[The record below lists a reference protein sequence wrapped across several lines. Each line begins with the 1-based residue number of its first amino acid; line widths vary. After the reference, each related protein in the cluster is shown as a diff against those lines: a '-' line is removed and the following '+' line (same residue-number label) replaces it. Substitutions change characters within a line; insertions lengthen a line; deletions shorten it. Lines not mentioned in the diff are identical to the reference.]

1 MNDQS
6 ATDATGPGGWTT
18 GAAALP
24 VAFGRTIGLY
34 TPPEDGIGASACAV
48 LFLSPW
54 GFEEMCTRKLW
65 RQLAERFA
73 SLGVASLR
81 FDYPG
86 TGDSLD
92 AIDFSGGLPVWEGAI
107 AAAAA
112 ELRRLSG
119 ASRLILVGHGLGATF
134 AAQYAGATGTV
145 DATVL
150 MAPVISGRSY
160 LRETV
165 AWSKM
170 VDAGLGLAEEQRL
183 ASVVSVAGLVMPEAV
198 AAAVRKID
206 LMGIAAPPAACI
218 LLVGRPARDREAEFA
233 QHLESLGA
241 RVAREPYVGYDE
253 LLSNPTIAV
262 QPDSVVDAVVRWVG
276 SIALPPA
283 PTAHIGSPST
293 PAILQGE
300 HFSEEALRFGPGNR
314 LFGVLCSPRA
324 ARRGASVILLG
335 TAYDRQAGW
344 ARSTVETARYLAGEG
359 IASLRFDGANVGDSP
374 PVPAAPRQV
383 LFSDGQLDDVRAAL
397 DLLAERGLAP
407 AVLAGRCSG
416 AYLAFQAA
424 VNDHRCRGVVSVNP
438 FTFVWNNDDD
448 VDEALRHNPRSL
460 EDYRRRA
467 FRLETVR
474 RLASGQIDLRRA
486 AGNIGR
492 QLSRRI
498 ALVAPSTLGR
508 LTKDGRLRH
517 AVHAAFRALAG
528 RRVPMRLIYS
538 EGDVGL
544 ERYRAYFGTDG
555 SGMRTFPNVS
565 VELVE
570 NADHNMSPPHARQ
583 LLRQSVLDA
592 ALEAHPAD

>member
-1 MNDQS
+1 MPPDWIAGS
-6 ATDATGPGGWTT
+6 AAQ
-18 GAAALP
+18 P

-34 TPPEDGIGASACAV
+34 TAPERGTGTSATTV

-65 RQLAERFA
+65 RELAERFA
-73 SLGVASLR
+73 RCGIASLR

-92 AIDFSGGLPVWEGAI
+92 KMDFSGGLPVWEAAI

-134 AAQYAGATGTV
+134 AAQHAGPAGTV
-145 DATVL
+145 DGIVL

-160 LRETV
+160 LRETA

-170 VDAGLGLAEEQRL
+170 VDAGLGLAEDQRL

-206 LMGIAAPPAACI
+206 LLGIAAAPAASI
-218 LLVGRPARDREAEFA
+218 LVVGRPARDRESQFA
-233 QHLESLGA
+233 QHLENLGA
-241 RVAREPYVGYDE
+241 RVAYEPYAGYDE
-253 LLSNPTIAV
+253 LVSNPTIAV
-262 QPDSVVDAVVRWVG
+262 QPGVVIDAVVQWVG
-276 SIALPPA
+276 SIALQPGPKACSGSTTVPA
-283 PTAHIGSPST
+283 VLH
-293 PAILQGE
+293 GE
-300 HFSEEALRFGPGNR
+300 RFSEEALRFGPGNR
-314 LFGVLCSPRA
+314 LFGVLCSPRG

-344 ARSTVETARYLAGEG
+344 ARSTVETARFLAGNG

-374 PVPAAPRQV
+374 PVPGTPRQV
-383 LFSDGQLDDVRAAL
+383 LFSECQLDDVRAAL
-397 DLLAERGLAP
+397 DLLTERGLAP

-438 FTFVWNNDDD
+438 FTFVWDKDMS

-467 FRLETVR
+467 FRLETFR

-486 AGNIGR
+486 AGSIGK
-492 QLSRRI
+492 QLGRRV
-498 ALVAPSTLGR
+498 ALAAPGTLGR
-508 LTKDGRLRH
+508 LTKDGRLKH
-517 AVHAAFRALAG
+517 AVHAAFSSLCERG
-528 RRVPMRLIYS
+528 VPMRLIYS
-538 EGDVGL
+538 QGDVGL
-544 ERYRAYFGTDG
+544 ERYRAYFGVDG
-555 SGMRTFPNVS
+555 WEMRKFANVS
-565 VELVE
+565 VEIVAD
-570 NADHNMSPPHARQ
+570 ADHNMSPPHAREV
-583 LLRQSVLDA
+583 LRQRILEA